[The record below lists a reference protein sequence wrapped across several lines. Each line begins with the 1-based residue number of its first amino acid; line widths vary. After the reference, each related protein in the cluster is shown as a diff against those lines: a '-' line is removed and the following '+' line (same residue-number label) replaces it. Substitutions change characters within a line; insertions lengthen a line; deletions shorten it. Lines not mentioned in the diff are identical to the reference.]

1 MTRSILFTVP
11 VAAAASLFAL
21 GASAQDQTPV
31 QDRMSV
37 AEIATM
43 LEAQGYTVLE
53 IELEHGRYDVEMT
66 DANGMRLEAWLDPAT
81 GEVLPYADDDDDE
94 DDDHD
99 DDDRDDRSERD
110 DD

>member
-1 MTRSILFTVP
+1 MTRSILFSVP
-11 VAAAASLFAL
+11 SRRR
-21 GASAQDQTPV
+21 PV
-31 QDRMSV
+31 FSHSGPVHRTRPRTQDRMSV

-81 GEVLPYADDDDDE
+81 GEVLPYADDDDD
-94 DDDHD
+94 D
-99 DDDRDDRSERD
+99 DDDDAGR
-110 DD
+110 